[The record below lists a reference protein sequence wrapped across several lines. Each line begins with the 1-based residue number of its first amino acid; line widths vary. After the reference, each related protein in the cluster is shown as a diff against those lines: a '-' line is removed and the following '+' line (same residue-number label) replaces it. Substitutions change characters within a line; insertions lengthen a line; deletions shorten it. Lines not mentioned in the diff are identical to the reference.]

1 MKKLLAILLSVAM
14 LMSVAPAA
22 FAAEDV
28 EVITSVDYSTKVITV
43 SYTNPASF
51 PRYVNLYMA
60 SENDVDGDVFTDFE
74 KSVRMDMKLVKANE
88 SFTFTFKLGA
98 DIKDGNYYFFAAPSG
113 YGSEEDYAKS
123 DVVCMVSVATEK
135 DVVLPYINSADE
147 TDSAKKVFE
156 KLDEVFLFNETSAPQ
171 WKNEIINA
179 IRTDDFNSAFQNIQQ
194 VAEAWVYADVLY
206 EAKITE
212 EDDDAAKKLE
222 LLITESGCDKTN
234 ADYKNFKQAFLAE
247 FQKQI
252 VINDALSKADVN
264 KCYKVAGAFVA
275 INNRDTEG
283 KAKAIEEYQKELGIS
298 DDLLAQMKA
307 KTIVAVIRNMG
318 DFTVASS
325 SDLTTKINAVLPT
338 IGAPQDYK
346 PQGGGSFGGGGGGG
360 SSVAIEPSFEEQL
373 NKPISTFNDVP
384 NTHWA
389 AQSVGYLANAGVI
402 SGTGD
407 GSFAPDRTVTREEFV
422 KMVVGAF
429 GITGAKDIAFG
440 DIAKDNWAYNYIAI
454 AVNNGIVNGVS
465 EDAFGMGA
473 KITRQ
478 DMAVIIARVAALKG
492 IDLGNGSASFT
503 DAANIDGYAKD
514 AVELLAGAKV
524 INGYEDGSFKPQG
537 SLTRAE
543 AAKVIY
549 GIVAR

>member
-28 EVITSVDYSTKVITV
+28 EVIASVDYYTNVITV
-43 SYTNPASF
+43 GYTNPASF

-60 SENDVDGDVFTDFE
+60 SENDVDGDVFTDLE

-88 SFTFTFKLGA
+88 SVTFTFKLGA

-123 DVVCMVSVATEK
+123 DLVSVVSIATAN
-135 DVVLPYINSADE
+135 DVIIPYINGGDDTNSA
-147 TDSAKKVFE
+147 ARAFE
-156 KLDEVFLFNETSAPQ
+156 KLKDAFLFDETSAPS
-171 WKNEIINA
+171 WKNAIINDIKA
-179 IRTDDFNSAFQNIQQ
+179 DDFGGAYQNIAQ

-206 EAKITE
+206 AAKTSE
-212 EDDDAAKKLE
+212 EDADKKLE

-234 ADYKNFKQAFLAE
+234 ADYKNFKEAFLAE

-252 VINDALSKADVN
+252 IINDALSKKDVQ
-264 KCYKVAGAFVA
+264 KYFGVAAAMVA
-275 INNRDTEG
+275 INNRDTQG
-283 KAKAIEEYQKELGIS
+283 KASAIEEYQKELGIS
-298 DDLLAQMKA
+298 DSLLSEMKS
-307 KTIVAVIRNMG
+307 KSIVAVIRNMG
-318 DFTVASS
+318 DFTVTSS
-325 SDLTTKINAVLPT
+325 SDLIAKINAVLPN
-338 IGAPQDYK
+338 IGPGQNYQ
-346 PQGGGSFGGGGGGG
+346 PSGSGSFGGGGGGG
-360 SSVAIEPSFEEQL
+360 SSVAIDPSFEEQL

-429 GITGAKDIAFG
+429 GLTGSADVAFG
-440 DIAKDNWAYNYIAI
+440 DIAKDHWAYNYIAI

-465 EDAFGMGA
+465 ADKFGMGA

-492 IDLGNGSASFT
+492 ISLSDGSASFT
-503 DAANIDGYAKD
+503 DAANIDGYAKQ

>member
-28 EVITSVDYSTKVITV
+28 EVIASVDYYTNVITV
-43 SYTNPASF
+43 GYTNPASF

-60 SENDVDGDVFTDFE
+60 SENDVDGDVFTDLE

-88 SFTFTFKLGA
+88 SVTFTFKLGA

-123 DVVCMVSVATEK
+123 DLVSVVSIATAN
-135 DVVLPYINSADE
+135 DVIIPYINGGDDTNSA
-147 TDSAKKVFE
+147 ARAFE
-156 KLDEVFLFNETSAPQ
+156 KLKDAFLFDETSAPS
-171 WKNEIINA
+171 WKNAIINDIKA
-179 IRTDDFNSAFQNIQQ
+179 DDYNGAYQNIAQ

-206 EAKITE
+206 AAKTSE
-212 EDDDAAKKLE
+212 EDADKKLE

-234 ADYKNFKQAFLAE
+234 ADYKNFKEAFLAE

-252 VINDALSKADVN
+252 IINDALSKKDVQ
-264 KCYKVAGAFVA
+264 KYFGVAAAMVA
-275 INNRDTEG
+275 INNRDTQG
-283 KAKAIEEYQKELGIS
+283 KASAIEEYQKELGIS
-298 DDLLAQMKA
+298 DSLLSEMKS
-307 KTIVAVIRNMG
+307 KSIVAVIRNMG
-318 DFTVASS
+318 DFTVTSS
-325 SDLTTKINAVLPT
+325 SDLIAKINAVLPN
-338 IGAPQDYK
+338 IGPGQNYQ
-346 PQGGGSFGGGGGGG
+346 PSGSGSFGGGGGGG
-360 SSVAIEPSFEEQL
+360 SSVAIDPSFEEQL

-429 GITGAKDIAFG
+429 GLTGSADVAFG
-440 DIAKDNWAYNYIAI
+440 DIAKDHWAYNYIAI

-465 EDAFGMGA
+465 ADKFGMGA

-492 IDLGNGSASFT
+492 ISLSDGSASFT
-503 DAANIDGYAKD
+503 DAANIDGYAKQ

>member
-28 EVITSVDYSTKVITV
+28 EVITNVDYSTKVITV

-88 SFTFTFKLGA
+88 SVTFTFKLGA

-179 IRTDDFNSAFQNIQQ
+179 IRTDDFNSAFQNIAQ

-206 EAKITE
+206 
-212 EDDDAAKKLE
+212 AAKTAEEYAAEKLE
-222 LLITESGCDKTN
+222 VLINDSDVDKTN
-234 ADYKNFKQAFLAE
+234 ADYKNFKEAFLAE
-247 FQKQI
+247 LQKQI
-252 VINDALSKADVN
+252 IINDALSKKDVQ
-264 KCYKVAGAFVA
+264 KYFSVAAAMVA

-283 KAKAIEEYQKELGIS
+283 KAKAIEEYQKQLGIS
-298 DDLLAQMKA
+298 DSLLSEMKS
-307 KTIVAVIRNMG
+307 KSIVAVIRNMG
-318 DFTVASS
+318 DFTVTSS
-325 SDLTTKINAVLPT
+325 SDLITKINAVLPN
-338 IGAPQDYK
+338 IGPGQNYQ
-346 PQGGGSFGGGGGGG
+346 PSGSGSFGGGGGGG
-360 SSVAIEPSFEEQL
+360 SSVAIDPSFEEQL
-373 NKPISTFNDVP
+373 NKPISTFNDVH

-422 KMVVGAF
+422 KMVIGAF

-440 DIAKDNWAYNYIAI
+440 DIAKDHWAYNYIAI

-478 DMAVIIARVAALKG
+478 DMAVIIARVAALKD

-503 DAANIDGYAKD
+503 DAANIDGYAKQ
-514 AVELLAGAKV
+514 AVGLLAGAKV

>member
-14 LMSVAPAA
+14 VMSIMPVA
-22 FAAEDV
+22 FADEAAKV
-28 EVITSVDYSTKVITV
+28 TAGVDYDTNIITV
-43 SYTNPASF
+43 EYTNPASSS
-51 PRYVNLYMA
+51 RYVNVYMA
-60 SENDVDGDVFTDFE
+60 NEDDVDGDVFTNFE
-74 KSVRMDMKLVKANE
+74 KAVRMDMKQVTANE
-88 SFTFTFKLGA
+88 TVTFTFKFA
-98 DIKDGNYYFFAAPSG
+98 KDIKDGNYYFFAAPSG
-113 YGSEEDYAKS
+113 YTSKQDYAKS
-123 DVVCMVSVATEK
+123 DVVAVVSIDTAKDTVIPDVNSGDATNTAKKAYSHLKDVFSFAETSVPAWKDAILYNIKADDFGGSFTGIERIADAWVLADVIHEAIIEEENVTEK
-135 DVVLPYINSADE
+135 IDALIDAIGAD
-147 TDSAKKVFE
+147 KKDQDYVNF
-156 KLDEVFLFNETSAPQ
+156 K
-171 WKNEIINA
+171 
-179 IRTDDFNSAFQNIQQ
+179 SAFVNEYQKRLVLNG
-194 VAEAWVYADVLY
+194 AD
-206 EAKITE
+206 
-212 EDDDAAKKLE
+212 
-222 LLITESGCDKTN
+222 
-234 ADYKNFKQAFLAE
+234 
-247 FQKQI
+247 
-252 VINDALSKADVN
+252 SKADALN
-264 KCYKVAGAFVA
+264 NFKVAAAFVA
-275 INNRDTEG
+275 VNNRDTEG
-283 KAKAIEEYQKELGIS
+283 KASAIEEYQKQLGIS
-298 DDLLAQMKA
+298 DELLNAMKA

-318 DFTVASS
+318 DFTVTSS
-325 SDLTTKINAVLPT
+325 SDLITKINAVLPN
-338 IGAPQDYK
+338 IGPAQDYK

>member
-14 LMSVAPAA
+14 LLSVAPQA

-28 EVITSVDYSTKVITV
+28 EVIASVDYYTNVITV
-43 SYTNPASF
+43 GYTNPASF

-60 SENDVDGDVFTDFE
+60 SENDVDGDVFTDLE

-88 SFTFTFKLGA
+88 SVTFTFKLGA

-123 DVVCMVSVATEK
+123 DLVAVISIDTAN
-135 DVVLPYINSADE
+135 DVIIPYINDGDD
-147 TDSAKKVFE
+147 TNSAKRAFE
-156 KLDEVFLFNETSAPQ
+156 KLKDVFLFNEASAPS
-171 WKNEIINA
+171 WKNAIIND
-179 IRTDDFNSAFQNIQQ
+179 IKVDDFGGAYGNIAQ
-194 VAEAWVYADVLY
+194 VAETWVYADVLY
-206 EAKITE
+206 
-212 EDDDAAKKLE
+212 AAKTAEEYAAEKLE
-222 LLITESGCDKTN
+222 VLINDSDVDKTN
-234 ADYKNFKQAFLAE
+234 ADYKNFKEAFLAE

-252 VINDALSKADVN
+252 IINDALSKKDVQ
-264 KCYKVAGAFVA
+264 KCFGVAAAMVA

-298 DDLLAQMKA
+298 DSLLSELKS
-307 KTIVAVIRNMG
+307 KSIVAVIRNMG
-318 DFTVASS
+318 NFTVTSS
-325 SDLTTKINAVLPT
+325 SDLISKINAVLPN
-338 IGAPQDYK
+338 IGPGQNYQ
-346 PQGGGSFGGGGGGG
+346 PSGGSGFGGGNGG
-360 SSVAIEPSFEEQL
+360 SSVAIDPSFEEQL
-373 NKPISTFNDVP
+373 NKPISTFADVP

-429 GITGAKDIAFG
+429 GLTGSVDVAFG
-440 DIAKDNWAYNYIAI
+440 DIAKDHWAYNYIAI